1 MNKTI
6 NNDIL
11 KFRVWSEI
19 EKRYVLTE
27 NLVINNDGEIVEPH
41 YTLNGD
47 IHFYR
52 PTENLIVEQCS
63 GLKDRNGKLIFVG
76 DILLS
81 SDGSNYSVEYDLHYA
96 RFLRR
101 GKFNNGT
108 SFFAELDST
117 KAKGYMRVIGNI
129 HENPEL
135 LEETK

>member
-1 MNKTI
+1 M
-6 NNDIL
+6 NNDRL
-11 KFRVWSEI
+11 KFRVWSEV

-27 NLVINNDGEIVEPH
+27 NLVINNDGELVEPH
-41 YTLNGD
+41 YTLYGD
-47 IHFYR
+47 IHFSR

-101 GKFNNGT
+101 GKYTTGRG
-108 SFFAELDST
+108 FFAELNSSIAE
-117 KAKGYMRVIGNI
+117 KILRVVGNI
-129 HENPEL
+129 HENRDL
-135 LEETK
+135 LK